1 MNHGVRCAPNTR
13 HSNCRFR
20 GIIEF
25 GNDPLQSFDFLDSIR
40 HLTRFATFVAAISLV
55 GCASTEPRLSDA
67 RSTVYENAPFEVG
80 RSCFAGVR
88 SSYDDW
94 AASVISNNEG
104 ASLDTF
110 QMRFPRA
117 NYDAYKEALDCNF
130 IAYPVGDLTIRGIYV
145 RPKDR
150 EGEDLPVLIVNRGGN
165 GPSGAWNFRSLF
177 QRVLPVS
184 NAGYIV
190 IGSQYRGSR
199 RGGDPSIYGSD
210 EFGGED
216 INDVLALLDLIDRLP
231 GADGSRIGMYGWSR
245 GGFMA
250 LMVATRTERLKAMA
264 VGGTP
269 TDLAA
274 ELAIRPQMERVFRAR
289 IPNYDEDKD
298 AALEARSAVR
308 WADAIDADLPILILH
323 GEHDD
328 RVSLNSAQQLAEVLQ
343 ELERPHQLVT
353 YEAGS
358 HGLLERNAEVINEL
372 VAWFNAYLVETEN
385 QH

>member
-1 MNHGVRCAPNTR
+1 MRAID
-13 HSNCRFR
+13 SNRLHLTH
-20 GIIEF
+20 
-25 GNDPLQSFDFLDSIR
+25 NSPSTFLDSTR
-40 HLTRFATFVAAISLV
+40 HLTRFAIILAVISLV
-55 GCASTEPRLSDA
+55 GCVSTDPGLSDA
-67 RSTVYENAPFEVG
+67 RSADDQKKPFEVG

-88 SSYDDW
+88 SSYDAW

-104 ASLDTF
+104 ASLEIF
-110 QMRFPRA
+110 EMRFPRA

-145 RPKDR
+145 RPKDHD
-150 EGEDLPVLIVNRGGN
+150 GEDLPVLIANRGGN

-177 QRVLPVS
+177 QRVLPV
-184 NAGYIV
+184 AADGYIV

-199 RGGDPSIYGSD
+199 RGDDPSIYGAD

-245 GGFMA
+245 GGFMS
-250 LMVATRTERLKAMA
+250 LMVATRTGRLNAMA

-274 ELAIRPQMERVFRAR
+274 ELAIRPKMESVFRAR
-289 IPNYDEDKD
+289 IPNYDENKH
-298 AALEARSAVR
+298 AALEARSALR

-323 GEHDD
+323 GEDDD
-328 RVSLNSAQQLAEVLQ
+328 RVSLNSSQQLAEVLR
-343 ELERPHQLVT
+343 ELQHPHELIV
-353 YEAGS
+353 YEGGS
-358 HGLLERNAEVINEL
+358 HSLLERNAEVIDDL
-372 VAWFNAYLVETEN
+372 VEWFNAHLVEAEN